1 MNLYELTKTYQD
13 LQEMVENGEDLE
25 ETLNLIGD
33 AIEVKADGYAR
44 VIRNMEGNIEA
55 IKTEQA
61 RLQEKKKA
69 LENGIERLKKNLY
82 DAMKATG
89 KEKFNTNLFRFAIA
103 KNGGAM
109 PVILDKPVEDLPR
122 ELTKVDIKPD
132 LKAIAQYIE
141 NTGDMT
147 YAHYGERGESLR
159 IK

>member
-25 ETLNLIGD
+25 DTLNLISD

-89 KEKFNTNLFRFAIA
+89 KEKFKTDLFRFSIA
-103 KNGGAM
+103 RNGGAI
-109 PVILDKPVEDLPR
+109 PVIIDKPVTELPYY
-122 ELTKVDIKPD
+122 LTKVDIKPD
-132 LKAIAQYIE
+132 AKAIAEYIE
-141 NTGDMT
+141 RTGDTT
-147 YAHYGERGESLR
+147 YAHFGERGESLR